1 MYPFFW
7 WCVRVECVGGGI
19 IGGSAHERHLLPPA
33 PTEAAET
40 QNECAE
46 CFCPMDDHS
55 ESSIWPVNQLISH
68 FFKFLNLLQFFK
80 KILKLIF
87 SINFVKIQEKC

>member
-7 WCVRVECVGGGI
+7 GVRVECVGGGI

-46 CFCPMDDHS
+46 CFCPIRRPFRVIDMAS
-55 ESSIWPVNQLISH
+55 ESANFSFFFLI
-68 FFKFLNLLQFFK
+68 FK
-80 KILKLIF
+80 KNIKF
-87 SINFVKIQEKC
+87 FNSINFVKIQEKC